1 MFSDTECSDE
11 VFTDYIVKHRWTGT
25 EESGSKNCP
34 MVSFDDDVSVLGNAI
49 IHESFESSAE
59 P

>member
-1 MFSDTECSDE
+1 M
-11 VFTDYIVKHRWTGT
+11 FTDYIVKHRWTGT

-49 IHESFESSAE
+49 IHESFESSE
-59 P
+59 RKPSQWEQLNE